1 MYTYGVSFISESRHS
16 FEVYVN
22 ADTRKEAI
30 DKAKDMWYS
39 DHFDR
44 MYDIKASKVKDESF
58 VKEYNEFKM
67 ISY

>member
-1 MYTYGVSFISESRHS
+1 MYTYEISFISESRHS
-16 FEVYVN
+16 FEIYVR

-44 MYDIKASKVKDESF
+44 MYGIKAGRVKDETF
-58 VKEYNEFKM
+58 VKGYNEFEM
-67 ISY
+67 IAY